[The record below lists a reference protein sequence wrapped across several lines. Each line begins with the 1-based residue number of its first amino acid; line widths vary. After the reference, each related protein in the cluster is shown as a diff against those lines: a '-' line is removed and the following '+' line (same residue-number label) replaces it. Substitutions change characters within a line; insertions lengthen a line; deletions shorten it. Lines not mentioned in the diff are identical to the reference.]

1 MSWQSCALL
10 WSSGGSPTR
19 WLCLQKICRECG
31 IQKQN
36 ASERFN
42 NKLYGTK
49 LLALEFHVKY
59 QVQVMGVK
67 GTSKPSINPGRFH
80 WHCPGTGLP
89 AWVLQDWMGSQS
101 KNSPWEEKAVSDR
114 KIFNK
119 KLRPEWT
126 QWFWLDPGGG
136 SLFFFFNCL
145 QPKKGKMK
153 RTNGEVRKPGER
165 RLAIP
170 SHVSVLGLAPPQ
182 SHQDFR
188 FVCKAH

>member
-49 LLALEFHVKY
+49 LLALEFYVKY

-67 GTSKPSINPGRFH
+67 RDIQAVHKSWQVLLTLPWDWPPS
-80 WHCPGTGLP
+80 L
-89 AWVLQDWMGSQS
+89 
-101 KNSPWEEKAVSDR
+101 SP
-114 KIFNK
+114 
-119 KLRPEWT
+119 
-126 QWFWLDPGGG
+126 
-136 SLFFFFNCL
+136 
-145 QPKKGKMK
+145 
-153 RTNGEVRKPGER
+153 
-165 RLAIP
+165 
-170 SHVSVLGLAPPQ
+170 LGLDGFPKQELPLGREGC
-182 SHQDFR
+182 F
-188 FVCKAH
+188 